1 MSLFKKDPYFE
12 PVNPKWK
19 DAKIFLPAI
28 LGLLFFFTLYLLISA
43 AFKDQPVVDVP
54 PVVTVDELASPASLP
69 QGSVAYI
76 NSSGCQLV
84 WMAPRAEE
92 TAGNF
97 THCDNVV
104 WNEAREISVDENIDA
119 GAIQLR
125 WNEFAPN
132 AVQ

>member
-1 MSLFKKDPYFE
+1 MSLFKDDPYFR
-12 PVNPKWK
+12 PVTPKWK
-19 DAKIFLPAI
+19 DAKIFLFPI
-28 LGLLFFFTLYLLISA
+28 LGMLLFFGVYLVADATS
-43 AFKDQPVVDVP
+43 KDQPVVEVP
-54 PVVTVDELASPASLP
+54 AVVTVDEHASPATLP
-69 QGSVAYI
+69 EGSVAYI

-92 TAGNF
+92 AAGNF

-119 GAIQLR
+119 GAIQLH